1 MKLNFK
7 DILEAFEF
15 VSFGS
20 IYEYQAFLDKESG
33 KIYWHS
39 EYCDDK
45 DELPQ
50 DIDDGNYIAIPH
62 KNELDL
68 GSTLVFDFAYQC
80 LPGDVENIR
89 EMFRRKGAYAM
100 YKSLLEKKGML
111 EYWYEFESR
120 AQEKALKE
128 WCEENSI

>member
-1 MKLNFK
+1 M
-7 DILEAFEF
+7 
-15 VSFGS
+15 
-20 IYEYQAFLDKESG
+20 YEHQAFLNKEAG

-39 EYCDDK
+39 EYGDDK

-120 AQEKALKE
+120 VQEKALKE
-128 WCEENSI
+128 WCEENSIEVTG

>member
-1 MKLNFK
+1 MKVNFR

-15 VSFGS
+15 VSFNS
-20 IYEYQAFLDKESG
+20 MYEHQAFLNKETG
-33 KIYWHS
+33 KIYWYS
-39 EYCDDK
+39 EYGDDM

-68 GSTLVFDFAYQC
+68 GSTLVFDFAYRY
-80 LPGDVENIR
+80 LPDDVKNIR
-89 EMFRRKGAYAM
+89 EIFRRKGAYAT

-111 EYWYEFESR
+111 EYWS
-120 AQEKALKE
+120 LL
-128 WCEENSI
+128 SG